1 MRRYRFQIAFSHT
14 CLRRMIS
21 KGTSLRS
28 LASLISALCLFAA
41 GTTSVQAAD
50 TWTKGPGYL
59 TEAIG
64 DEAAPTPGAVR
75 GGFLLSGG
83 GDWNLAAFRW
93 FTAHAGNGHIV
104 VLSAS
109 DETDGHKEFYS
120 RIGGLASVRLF
131 LFRDRRAAY
140 DKKLL
145 EAVRQADGIFF
156 GGGDQANYV
165 RMWRGTPLN
174 RLIDQAVAAGKPI
187 GGTSAGL
194 AVQGAWLYGAM
205 DGDSITAEKALHD
218 PLGPGVTIVGQFF
231 HSRQLA
237 NIVTDSHFDTRD
249 RLGRL
254 IAFLVKARTLA
265 PHTQLSGLGIDEN
278 ACLTVET
285 DGEAHFYADSPDKHA
300 WLVTGGAVRDL
311 RAGKPLNG
319 SAFHVTGINA
329 GSRFNVLTQHVESPA
344 FERTYDVRNG
354 TLTRRVSWSLAIHGG
369 AGIIDRGDLTPEK
382 DRAYRG
388 AIAQALEAGKAVL
401 EHGGSALDATQAA
414 LIILEDNPLFN
425 AGRGAAIAA
434 DGNVYLDAAIM
445 DGANQRA
452 GAVAALTTT
461 KNPILAARAVMDHSR
476 HVFMAG
482 AGADQ
487 FARTQG
493 LVQMDPSYFHTPER
507 EQMLQEWRRDQHAQ
521 LDPTHMYGTV
531 GAVALDQDGH
541 LAAATSTGGLTGK
554 EWGRIGDSPIIGAGT
569 YARDGDCAVSA
580 TGTGEFFIRDSAA
593 RQVCDRVRWNH
604 QTIDAAAHDTIMS
617 VGAIGGDGGLIA
629 MDASGTVSFAIND
642 LGMYRGTVSSSQPQ
656 TRTAIYKD
664 DPLH

>member
-1 MRRYRFQIAFSHT
+1 MV
-14 CLRRMIS
+14 
-21 KGTSLRS
+21 RS
-28 LASLISALCLFAA
+28 LASLILALCLLAA
-41 GTTSVQAAD
+41 GASSVRAAD
-50 TWTKGPGYL
+50 PWTKGPGYL
-59 TEAIG
+59 TEALG
-64 DEAAPTPGAVR
+64 DESAPTPGAVH

-83 GDWNLAAFRW
+83 GNWNLAAFRW

-109 DETDGHKEFYS
+109 EETDGHKEFYS

-145 EAVRQADGIFF
+145 DAVRHADGIFF

-174 RLIDQAVAAGKPI
+174 RLIDKAVAAGKPI

-205 DGDSITAEKALHD
+205 DGDSITAEKALSD
-218 PLGPGVTIVGQFF
+218 PLGPGVTIVGHFF
-231 HSRQLA
+231 HSRQLT
-237 NIVTDSHFDTRD
+237 NIITDSHFDTRE

-265 PHTQLSGLGIDEN
+265 PHTRLSGLGIDEN

-285 DGEAHFYADSPDKHA
+285 DGEAHFYADTPDKHA
-300 WLVTGGAVRDL
+300 WLVTGGVVRDL
-311 RAGKPLNG
+311 RAGKPLNATG
-319 SAFHVTGINA
+319 IHVTGINA
-329 GSRFNVLTQHVESPA
+329 GSRFNVLTQHVENPA
-344 FERTYDVRNG
+344 FERTYDVRG
-354 TLTRRVSWSLAIHGG
+354 GALSRRVSWSLAIHGG

-382 DRAYRG
+382 DAAYRG
-388 AIAQALEAGKAVL
+388 ALARALEAGKAVL
-401 EHGGSALDATQAA
+401 ARGGSALDAVQAA
-414 LIILEDNPLFN
+414 LVILEDDPHFN

-476 HVFMAG
+476 HVFLAG

-487 FARTQG
+487 FARAQG
-493 LVQMDPSYFHTPER
+493 LTQVDPSYFHTPER
-507 EQMLQEWRRDQHAQ
+507 EQMLQEWRRDRHAQ

-531 GAVALDQDGH
+531 GAVALDENGH

-554 EWGRIGDSPIIGAGT
+554 EWGRIGDSPMIGAGT

-604 QTIDAAAHDTIMS
+604 QNIASAAHDTIMS

-629 MDASGTVSFAIND
+629 MDAAGVVSFAIND
-642 LGMYRGTVSSSQPQ
+642 LGMYRGAVSSSQPQ
-656 TRTAIYKD
+656 ARTAIYSD
-664 DPLH
+664 ETLR

>member
-1 MRRYRFQIAFSHT
+1 M
-14 CLRRMIS
+14 
-21 KGTSLRS
+21 RS
-28 LASLISALCLFAA
+28 LASLILALCLLTA
-41 GTTSVQAAD
+41 GASSLRAAD
-50 TWTKGPGYL
+50 PWTKGPGYL
-59 TEAIG
+59 TEALG
-64 DEAAPTPGAVR
+64 DESAPTPSAVR

-109 DETDGHKEFYS
+109 DETDGHIEFYR
-120 RIGGLASVRLF
+120 RIGGLVSVRLF
-131 LFRDRRAAY
+131 LFRDRQAAY
-140 DKKLL
+140 DAKLL
-145 EAVRQADGIFF
+145 DAVRHADGIFF

-165 RMWRGTPLN
+165 RMWRNTPLN
-174 RLIDQAVAAGKPI
+174 RVIDQAVASGKPI

-205 DGDSITAEKALHD
+205 DGDSITAEHALSD
-218 PLGPGVTIVGQFF
+218 PLGPGVTIVGDFL

-237 NIVTDSHFDTRD
+237 NIITDSHFDTRE

-254 IAFLVKARTLA
+254 FAFLVKARTLA
-265 PHTQLSGLGIDEN
+265 PHTQLAGLGIDEN
-278 ACLTVET
+278 TCLTVEA

-300 WLVTGGAVRDL
+300 WLVTGGDVRDL

-319 SAFHVTGINA
+319 TAFHVTGINA
-329 GSRFNVLTQHVESPA
+329 GSRFNVLTQHVESPG
-344 FERTYDVRNG
+344 FERIYDVRDG
-354 TLTRRVSWSLAIHGG
+354 RLIRRTSWSLGIHGG
-369 AGIIDRGDLTPEK
+369 AGVIDRGDLTPEK
-382 DRAYRG
+382 ERAYRS
-388 AIAQALEAGKAVL
+388 AIAQALEAGRAVL
-401 EHGGSALDATQAA
+401 ERGGSALDAVQAA
-414 LIILEDNPLFN
+414 LVILEDDPHFN

-461 KNPILAARAVMDHSR
+461 KNPILAARAVMEHSR
-476 HVFMAG
+476 HVFLAG

-487 FARTQG
+487 FARAQG
-493 LVQMDPSYFHTPER
+493 LTQVAPSYFHTPER
-507 EQMLQEWRRDQHAQ
+507 EQMLRDWRRDQHAE

-531 GAVALDQDGH
+531 GAVALDEDGH

-554 EWGRIGDSPIIGAGT
+554 EWGRIGDSPVIGAGT

-580 TGTGEFFIRDSAA
+580 TGTGEFFIRDAAA

-604 QTIDAAAHDTIMS
+604 QDIDSAAHDTIMS

-629 MDASGTVSFAIND
+629 MDAAGVVSFAIND
-642 LGMYRGTVSSSQPQ
+642 LGMYRGAVSSSQPQ
-656 TRTAIYKD
+656 ARTAIYSD
-664 DPLH
+664 ETLR